1 MGSDKIVTLT
11 EADVI
16 KVAMR
21 DLGEVAVEVG
31 AGGVAIEVIGNP
43 VVLPSLC
50 TSSLQELLH

>member
-1 MGSDKIVTLT
+1 MGSVKIVTLT

-31 AGGVAIEVIGNP
+31 AGGVVIEVIGNP

-50 TSSLQELLH
+50 PSLFQELLR